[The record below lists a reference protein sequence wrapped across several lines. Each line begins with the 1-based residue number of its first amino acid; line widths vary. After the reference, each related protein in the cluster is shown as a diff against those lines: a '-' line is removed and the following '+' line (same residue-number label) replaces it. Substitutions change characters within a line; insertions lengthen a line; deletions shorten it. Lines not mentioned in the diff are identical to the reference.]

1 MVRYR
6 EAPLLILSTRN
17 MTKNANANCGMWAPL
32 DRYNFTRLDS
42 FIKSG
47 MGESS
52 TTPLMEGLR
61 QELFYEAILALVW
74 I

>member
-1 MVRYR
+1 MSDF
-6 EAPLLILSTRN
+6 AKN
-17 MTKNANANCGMWAPL
+17 ANANANCGMWAPL

>member
-1 MVRYR
+1 MSDF
-6 EAPLLILSTRN
+6 A
-17 MTKNANANCGMWAPL
+17 KNANANCGMWAPL
-32 DRYNFTRLDS
+32 DRYNFTRLES

-61 QELFYEAILALVW
+61 QELFYEEAAYHRNVLHEDDDDICY
-74 I
+74 